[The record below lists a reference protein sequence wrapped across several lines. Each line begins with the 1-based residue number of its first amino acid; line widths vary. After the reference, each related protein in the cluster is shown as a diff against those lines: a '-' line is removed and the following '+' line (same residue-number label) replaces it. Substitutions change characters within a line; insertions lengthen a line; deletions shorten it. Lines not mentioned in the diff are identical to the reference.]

1 MICSKCKAEFEDSL
15 LYCPQCGQ
23 AVQIVP
29 DYNVLDED
37 IIPSMLKEK
46 EAPSNDEN
54 SISSIPKTKFS
65 GKKGLSQSKR
75 RYIFAFVLTLFLV
88 IGIIAGINIYSES
101 YSGLMKRGTS
111 AYSSGNY
118 NQAVAILEKASLK
131 KKTSEV
137 YALLGRAYAAKND
150 SEAAKS
156 ALEQAVSI
164 NNSDV
169 DAYRSLLELYAKDE
183 EMDKIASLKKTVK
196 DEKVLLL
203 FDDYVTDSVVFSIKA
218 GNYDTD
224 QQLRLTAPKGLDI
237 YYTTDGNDP
246 TGSYGEL
253 YSEPILLKDGTTFV
267 AAVCK
272 SKSGIFGQVTKQKY
286 LISYSAPDA
295 PLVTPD
301 SGSYSMGNVIS
312 ISTTPGTDI
321 YYTWDNTDPTV
332 NSSHYTEPIPMIEGN
347 HVLSVIAY
355 DPVHKM
361 LSPVVRKNYVLNP

>member
-1 MICSKCKAEFEDSL
+1 MGKILIIKGADFS
-15 LYCPQCGQ
+15 QV
-23 AVQIVP
+23 AV
-29 DYNVLDED
+29 
-37 IIPSMLKEK
+37 
-46 EAPSNDEN
+46 
-54 SISSIPKTKFS
+54 
-65 GKKGLSQSKR
+65 GKVTSHG
-75 RYIFAFVLTLFLV
+75 TLV
-88 IGIIAGINIYSES
+88 ITI
-101 YSGLMKRGTS
+101 TS
-111 AYSSGNY
+111 AGS
-118 NQAVAILEKASLK
+118 
-131 KKTSEV
+131 
-137 YALLGRAYAAKND
+137 
-150 SEAAKS
+150 
-156 ALEQAVSI
+156 
-164 NNSDV
+164 
-169 DAYRSLLELYAKDE
+169 
-183 EMDKIASLKKTVK
+183 
-196 DEKVLLL
+196 
-203 FDDYVTDSVVFSIKA
+203 VTIVCEGA
-218 GNYDTD
+218 MN
-224 QQLRLTAPKGLDI
+224 I